1 MKQHISIKQLH
12 EYIRPGGTWDATAID
27 KSFKAL
33 GLPDDKILTADLFT
47 IGKMIEILEAKDE
60 FLEIV
65 RLAEG
70 DRPYIVHLKSG
81 FIYHADNLCDA
92 LWDAVKA
99 TL

>member
-47 IGKMIEILEAKDE
+47 IGKMIEILYSNYCD
-60 FLEIV
+60 L
-65 RLAEG
+65 
-70 DRPYIVHLKSG
+70 YIQAIGCGWEVEYMCHYYVVETPELV
-81 FIYHADNLCDA
+81 DA
-92 LWDAVKA
+92 LWEAVKEA
-99 TL
+99 I